1 MGWTRKKHP
10 SARMRRRPQVE
21 LLDDR
26 CLLSTGGSIKLI
38 EHGALPAFDKRHALV
53 RHPHE
58 GAVKHERL
66 ARRAGHH
73 AAAQAV
79 AATGAPRS
87 TIVER
92 PAGSI
97 EVGATTAY
105 DPITGAA
112 AARSAF
118 NVDGSGMTVAVID
131 TGVDY
136 NNSALGGTFGPNAKV
151 IAGYNFGDGNSNPL
165 ATTSQ
170 HGTAIAG
177 LIGSSDPNDLGVAP
191 AVKIVALKVTDSS
204 NVASLDN
211 VANAL
216 QWVVT
221 NHSAYNITAVNMS
234 LADGGNYAQ
243 NWFATDGG
251 AGQKVTQLIG
261 QLTAMNIPVIAAT
274 GNSFAGVQGEGF
286 SAIVAGTISV
296 TATDLSGN
304 LLSNAQRLGTA
315 VGGSSATTIA
325 APGEGLTAPS
335 GDSGTATVEGTSF
348 ATAVVTGGVT
358 LLQDIYQS
366 RFGSLPTVAQ
376 IKSWLQGGS
385 TPISD
390 PVTGITLGELN
401 IQRAATLIPLPA
413 PQPVP
418 APIVAPPPVVT
429 TPKPPPATSIPASVS
444 STPAPASVP
453 VYLNGQQLNST
464 LSNSTGSLNPSVFAQ
479 LLRAMSAW
487 LASPSTGTQVQIW
500 KA

>member
-1 MGWTRKKHP
+1 
-10 SARMRRRPQVE
+10 MRRRPHVE

-26 CLLSTGGSIKLI
+26 CLLSTGGAIKLF
-38 EHGALPAFDKRHALV
+38 EHGAFAAFDRRHALV
-53 RHPHE
+53 RHPHAAAIKLE
-58 GAVKHERL
+58 TL
-66 ARRAGHH
+66 AKTAGHN
-73 AAAQAV
+73 AAAHNAGTPPATPSAV
-79 AATGAPRS
+79 
-87 TIVER
+87 VER

-112 AARSAF
+112 AARSTF
-118 NVDGSGMTVAVID
+118 HVDGTGMTVAVID

-136 NNSALGGTFGPNAKV
+136 NNSALGGSFGPNAKI
-151 IAGYNFGDGNSNPL
+151 IAGYDFGDGNSDPM

-177 LIGSSDPNDLGVAP
+177 LIGSSDPTDLGVAP
-191 AVKIVALKVTDSS
+191 GVKIVALKVTNSA

-216 QWVVT
+216 QWVIA

-234 LADGGNYAQ
+234 LSDGGNYAQ
-243 NWFATDGG
+243 NWFASDGG
-251 AGQKVTQLIG
+251 AGQEVTQLIG
-261 QLTAMNIPVIAAT
+261 QLTALNIPVIAAT

-304 LLSNAQRLGTA
+304 LLGNAQRLGTA
-315 VGGSSATTIA
+315 IGGTSATTIA

-348 ATAVVTGGVT
+348 ATALVTGGVT
-358 LLQDIYQS
+358 LLQDVYQS
-366 RFGSLPTVAQ
+366 RFGSLPTVDQ
-376 IKSWLQGGS
+376 IKSWLQGGA
-385 TPISD
+385 TLVTD

-401 IQRAATLIPLPA
+401 IQQAAALIPFPA
-413 PQPVP
+413 P
-418 APIVAPPPVVT
+418 APVAPPVVSPPVVVT
-429 TPKPPPATSIPASVS
+429 IPTPAPPTSIPAPVS
-444 STPAPASVP
+444 STPAPVSVP
-453 VYLNGQQLNST
+453 VYLDGQQLNST
-464 LSNSTGSLNPSVFAQ
+464 LSNSAGALNQSAFAQ
-479 LLRAMSAW
+479 LLKAMSAW
-487 LASPSTGTQVQIW
+487 LASPFTGTQVQIW